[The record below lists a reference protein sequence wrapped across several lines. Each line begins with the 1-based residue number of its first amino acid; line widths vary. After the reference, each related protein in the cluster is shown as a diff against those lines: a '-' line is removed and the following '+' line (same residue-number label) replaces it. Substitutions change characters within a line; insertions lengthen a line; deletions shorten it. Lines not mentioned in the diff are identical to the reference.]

1 MSWMEGTE
9 SGSRLSCK
17 HCGSKLGH
25 FSTGY
30 DTVECACGVRVEGPL
45 VNSVK
50 ANLLTKSMGKKYGEG
65 ADFFTSLQW
74 WGSGSSQTDDF
85 WPTAS
90 CSGTFLSDPDP
101 TLYYLFIGEKTIYS
115 MKIDKYFGKIQIV
128 SLFKSIVNLILDI
141 FRIFLSL
148 IRIRSFLPLPFLD

>member
-45 VNSVK
+45 VNS
-50 ANLLTKSMGKKYGEG
+50 GKV
-65 ADFFTSLQW
+65 
-74 WGSGSSQTDDF
+74 
-85 WPTAS
+85 
-90 CSGTFLSDPDP
+90 
-101 TLYYLFIGEKTIYS
+101 
-115 MKIDKYFGKIQIV
+115 DK
-128 SLFKSIVNLILDI
+128 FKVN
-141 FRIFLSL
+141 
-148 IRIRSFLPLPFLD
+148 